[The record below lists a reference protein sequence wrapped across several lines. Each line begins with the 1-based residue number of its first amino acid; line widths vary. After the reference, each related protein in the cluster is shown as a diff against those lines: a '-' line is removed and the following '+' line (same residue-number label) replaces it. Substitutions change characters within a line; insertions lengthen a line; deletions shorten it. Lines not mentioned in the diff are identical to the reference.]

1 MKKTICVGILAF
13 LISGVALAEE
23 KIQLGENFLGDRDSL
38 VARLMRHARGLDRD
52 ISRSYLPHEVK
63 RSAERF
69 KNASRRL
76 YSCEND
82 YPSDRYGR
90 DRVSFGFCEREFSG
104 VRSTFRNVT
113 RTLDRGG
120 YGSYEI
126 EERIQTL
133 QRIIRRLAR
142 DYDNGGGRDPYPY
155 PNEQYVCTAEAEEGW
170 NTRPVRG
177 SRAFSLRDAKL
188 NALRACE
195 RVYNYCFVK
204 SCQRI

>member
-1 MKKTICVGILAF
+1 MKKTIYVGILAF
-13 LISGVALAEE
+13 LISGVAFAEE
-23 KIQLGENFLGDRDSL
+23 KIQLSENLLGDRDSL
-38 VARLMRHARGLDRD
+38 VTRLMRHARGLERD
-52 ISRSYLPHEVK
+52 VSRSYLPYEVK
-63 RSAERF
+63 RSAEDF

-82 YPSDRYGR
+82 YPRDRYDR
-90 DRVSFGFCEREFSG
+90 DRINLGFCEGEFSG
-104 VRSTFRNVT
+104 VRRTFRNLT
-113 RTLDRGG
+113 RNLSRG
-120 YGSYEI
+120 YSSYEI
-126 EERIQTL
+126 EERVETL
-133 QRIIRRLAR
+133 QRIIRQLAR

-155 PNEQYVCTAEAEEGW
+155 PSEQFVCTAEAEEGW

-195 RVYNYCFVK
+195 RVYDYCFVK